1 MSKYQNAI
9 QYTDLGIPNRA
20 PSGIVIDPG
29 QNLTASDRSD
39 INGMADKLVLR
50 PKVVILPQSFKG
62 DKQDMLQVGRQI
74 AIDWRVSQDKL
85 LVVIDPVGR
94 HVRLYAGNGLRA
106 RGLNANVIDG
116 QLLPD
121 SFYPYMREGDL
132 HMGIKNLLSATSDYV
147 ASRSYQS
154 IVGSRSNTYT
164 NGAQSAA
171 NHGGSTLGFFA
182 VLSVVALLIVAIL
195 IGNNKKRKRVLEQN
209 STNLA
214 QDLDVLYQKADQ
226 LGQAAEYMDAA
237 ANKELASRL
246 SGFFV
251 KVSTLIKAQDEVNT
265 LKHNKKIDEAIRG
278 VSGCIKLARE
288 LNQEADQLLPQVN
301 AITGGV
307 ESYASMPAKKEWEQK
322 KERDSDMDNQDKFY
336 RPAWSRQPEYQP
348 PMIVNSPGGGLFD
361 VLYLVNQMEMSHQL
375 SMINQRMDH
384 ASGGGFFES
393 GGDWGSSNASSSEGF
408 FESGGDWGD
417 SGGGDFDGGGDSGG
431 GDW

>member
-154 IVGSRSNTYT
+154 IVGSRSNT
-164 NGAQSAA
+164 
-171 NHGGSTLGFFA
+171 
-182 VLSVVALLIVAIL
+182 
-195 IGNNKKRKRVLEQN
+195 
-209 STNLA
+209 
-214 QDLDVLYQKADQ
+214 
-226 LGQAAEYMDAA
+226 
-237 ANKELASRL
+237 
-246 SGFFV
+246 
-251 KVSTLIKAQDEVNT
+251 
-265 LKHNKKIDEAIRG
+265 
-278 VSGCIKLARE
+278 
-288 LNQEADQLLPQVN
+288 
-301 AITGGV
+301 
-307 ESYASMPAKKEWEQK
+307 
-322 KERDSDMDNQDKFY
+322 
-336 RPAWSRQPEYQP
+336 
-348 PMIVNSPGGGLFD
+348 
-361 VLYLVNQMEMSHQL
+361 
-375 SMINQRMDH
+375 
-384 ASGGGFFES
+384 
-393 GGDWGSSNASSSEGF
+393 
-408 FESGGDWGD
+408 
-417 SGGGDFDGGGDSGG
+417 
-431 GDW
+431 

>member
-9 QYTDLGIPNRA
+9 QYTDLGIPDRA

-29 QNLTASDRSD
+29 KQLTASDRAD
-39 INGMADKLVLR
+39 IDGMADKLALR
-50 PKVVILPQSFKG
+50 PKVVVLPQSFKG

-85 LVVIDPVGR
+85 LVVIDPAGR

-106 RGLNANVIDG
+106 RGLDANVIDR

-121 SFYPYMREGDL
+121 SFYPSMREGDL

-147 ASRSYQS
+147 ASRQYQK
-154 IVGSRSNTYT
+154 IVGSQSSTYT
-164 NGAQSAA
+164 SGVQSSAS
-171 NHGGSTLGFFA
+171 HGGSTLGFFA
-182 VLSVVALLIVAIL
+182 VLSVVALVIVAIL
-195 IGNNKKRKRVLEQN
+195 IGNNKKQKKMLEQN
-209 STNLA
+209 SASLA
-214 QDLDVLYQKADQ
+214 SDLDALYQKADQ
-226 LGQAAEYMDAA
+226 LGQASEYMDAA
-237 ANKELASRL
+237 ANKELAARL

-265 LKHNKKIDEAIRG
+265 LKHNKKIDEANRG
-278 VSGCIKLARE
+278 VSSCIKLARE

-307 ESYASMPAKKEWEQK
+307 ESYASMPAKKELEQK
-322 KERDSDMDNQDKFY
+322 KEKDLDPDTQDKFY
-336 RPAWSRQPEYQP
+336 RPSWSRQPEYQP

-375 SMINQRMDH
+375 SMINQRMDQV
-384 ASGGGFFES
+384 SGGGFFES
-393 GGDWGSSNASSSEGF
+393 GGDWGSSNDSSSGGF

-417 SGGGDFDGGGDSGG
+417 SGGGDFGGGGDSGG